1 MSQQTLDTQV
11 TTSKITPTFA
21 RLAESCLKEG
31 KTLQA
36 MEMCLDGLK
45 TFPNYA
51 TGHLILGRCYET
63 LGRTIEAMLE
73 YRRVL
78 KEVPDNPAVQSMM
91 NAIEHSEQEAFKAF
105 AEERERRLKDRKNS
119 YTVESYLADDSNE
132 KESTVEFLLRQLQ
145 ESRKTAPP
153 AGTTPPPTGEG
164 AAGTRSIVTATLA
177 EIYVNQGEY
186 KEAIEAYRTLM
197 GQRPGESERF
207 EKRIAELEE
216 LRRLHQLES
225 KS

>member
-1 MSQQTLDTQV
+1 MSQQTLDTKV
-11 TTSKITPTFA
+11 IASKITPTFA
-21 RLAESCLKEG
+21 RLAASYLKEG

-45 TFPNYA
+45 AFPNYA
-51 TGHLILGRCYET
+51 TGHLILGKCYET

-78 KEVPDNPAVQSMM
+78 KGVPDNPAVQSMM
-91 NAIEHSEQEAFKAF
+91 SAIERSEQEAFKAF
-105 AEERERRLKDRKNS
+105 AEERERRLREHKDS
-119 YTVESYLADDSNE
+119 YTVESYLADESNE

-145 ESRKTAPP
+145 ESRKTVPP
-153 AGTTPPPTGEG
+153 AEKTPSATGEG
-164 AAGTRSIVTATLA
+164 AAGSGSIVTATLA

-186 KEAIEAYRTLM
+186 KEAIEAYKTLM
-197 GQRPGESERF
+197 DQRPGESERF

-216 LRRLHQLES
+216 LRRQHQLEP